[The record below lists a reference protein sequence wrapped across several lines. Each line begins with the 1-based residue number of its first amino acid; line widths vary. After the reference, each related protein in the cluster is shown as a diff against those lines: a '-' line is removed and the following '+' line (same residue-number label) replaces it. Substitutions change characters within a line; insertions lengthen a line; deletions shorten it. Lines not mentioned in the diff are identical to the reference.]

1 MKKRTLT
8 KVIITFIFTFNFFS
22 FQVQSQNKSDCFN
35 WENFDSYYLPDS
47 LLVKNIHFKQ
57 KHFYDMSINCKVP
70 DFKVVTLN
78 GDTLELSKLKDK
90 IVILSFW
97 FIECHPC
104 IAEIPDINKLVE
116 MYKSKDVVI
125 ISMSTDSKDELLK
138 NFIPKHTLNSIIVP
152 SCNRIANDYCV
163 AGYPSIFIINK
174 KGKLVKALMGNG
186 RVTENDTRNFFEIMT
201 TYIDGLL

>member
-8 KVIITFIFTFNFFS
+8 KVIITFVLTMTFLT
-22 FQVQSQNKSDCFN
+22 FQAQSQNKSDCFN
-35 WENFDSYYLPDS
+35 WENLNLDQ
-47 LLVKNIHFKQ
+47 KQ
-57 KHFYDMSINCKVP
+57 DTTVHNKHTNPYKEFYDRSINCKVP

-125 ISMSTDSKDELLK
+125 ISMARDTKEDLIK
-138 NFIPKHTLNSIIVP
+138 NFIPKHTLNSIIGTDCHKV
-152 SCNRIANDYCV
+152 AADYCV
-163 AGYPSIFIINK
+163 TGWPATYIINK
-174 KGKLVKALMGNG
+174 KGKLVKAFSGNG
-186 RVTENDTRNFFEIMT
+186 REDEKDTRKFFEIMT

>member
-1 MKKRTLT
+1 
-8 KVIITFIFTFNFFS
+8 
-22 FQVQSQNKSDCFN
+22 
-35 WENFDSYYLPDS
+35 
-47 LLVKNIHFKQ
+47 
-57 KHFYDMSINCKVP
+57 VP

-125 ISMSTDSKDELLK
+125 ISMARDTKEDLIK
-138 NFIPKHTLNSIIVP
+138 NFIPKHTLNSIIGTDCHKV
-152 SCNRIANDYCV
+152 AADYCV
-163 AGYPSIFIINK
+163 TGWPATYIINK
-174 KGKLVKALMGNG
+174 KGKLVKAFSGNG
-186 RVTENDTRNFFEIMT
+186 REDEKDTRKFFEIMT